1 MLFSLKA
8 VYIQTYNLGQAL
20 RCFAVCSPRGIRLL
34 WILAFREMTEWPMG
48 MNPVKCILCKCWERT
63 NLYIFLRICTSCER
77 KKDTL
82 GIKRKGLSECVD
94 IPKETNFH
102 FQWYTKPR
110 NWKQETGNDCEV
122 ITDYRTLYFTES
134 RRRLGNLLAVKQNV
148 LKWRLLF
155 AVARFLYPTGTE
167 ITRF

>member
-1 MLFSLKA
+1 
-8 VYIQTYNLGQAL
+8 
-20 RCFAVCSPRGIRLL
+20 
-34 WILAFREMTEWPMG
+34 MG
-48 MNPVKCILCKCWERT
+48 MNPVKCILCKCWEKT
-63 NLYIFLRICTSCER
+63 NLYIFLRNCTSCER

-82 GIKRKGLSECVD
+82 GIKRKGLSEYDRMFCLLDKSALCLDKDSTKNFSIDFSFPCVD

-102 FQWYTKPR
+102 FRWDTKPR
-110 NWKQETGNDCEV
+110 NWKLETGNDCEV

-155 AVARFLYPTGTE
+155 AVGRFCTPPELKLHVFSSSKHGKE
-167 ITRF
+167 K